1 MEGSVIAGPPK
12 LMGWE
17 GREERKKVREALTE
31 CQICHLYLQSLGKAV
46 CEQKMMSGMRCMYQN
61 SSCHKSL

>member
-17 GREERKKVREALTE
+17 GREERKKVREALT
-31 CQICHLYLQSLGKAV
+31 
-46 CEQKMMSGMRCMYQN
+46 
-61 SSCHKSL
+61 